1 MFASAAT
8 KKQAKWLGA
17 SLCRKAS
24 SIAIRLSR
32 KAGKNGFS
40 EKSGD
45 IRMSLD
51 DQQRGLRESFCWT
64 IADED
69 GKLFINAESGTLL
82 GKM

>member
-1 MFASAAT
+1 MVGRKSLPQSFLDSD
-8 KKQAKWLGA
+8 QAVA
-17 SLCRKAS
+17 E
-24 SIAIRLSR
+24 
-32 KAGKNGFS
+32 AGKNGFS

-82 GKM
+82 GTM